1 MGKPR
6 IATSYKNLKKYCYFS
21 SLSDSALEK
30 LSEKLNI
37 IKLAA
42 GTPIIREDTP
52 ADAFYLVKKG
62 EVEVLKKTKWGQ
74 TAKISVVADG
84 ESFGEMALLTCS
96 PRCCSVN
103 AKSDVTLYKLLKTDF
118 EEIVRIDFAFSHA
131 LEKRIENDD
140 HYNKIKTLQ
149 PFALLEPEKMVAV
162 IDKLEERKFAPG
174 EDIIIQGEKGREY
187 YIVKSG
193 SVAVSKMDE
202 NNEFKQVATLFE
214 GEGFGEEALLSDSVR
229 SATVRS
235 VDEMVVFSLSKD
247 NFEEIMKSTFLQE
260 TSQEDVMADK
270 SQNTY
275 LDIRTRAE
283 FDESHL
289 PKAVNIP
296 LDELRR
302 RYSELNKSD
311 GYYVYCLVGARSA
324 TAAFLLN
331 SQGFNARSIKGGL
344 LNWSGPVDENNNG
357 IHEPFKPT

>member
-1 MGKPR
+1 MGKSR
-6 IATSYKNLKKYCYFS
+6 NTTSYKNLKKYCYFS
-21 SLSDSALEK
+21 SLSDSALK
-30 LSEKLNI
+30 TLSEKMNI
-37 IKLAA
+37 IKLPA
-42 GTPIIREDTP
+42 GTPIIREDTS

-118 EEIVRIDFAFSHA
+118 EEIV
-131 LEKRIENDD
+131 
-140 HYNKIKTLQ
+140 
-149 PFALLEPEKMVAV
+149 LLEPEKMVAV
-162 IDKLEERKFAPG
+162 IDKLEERKFAAG
-174 EDIIIQGEKGREY
+174 EDIIIQGEKGNEY

-193 SVAVSKMDE
+193 KVVVSKMDE
-202 NNEFKQVATLFE
+202 NNEFKEVATFLE
-214 GEGFGEEALLSDSVR
+214 GEGFGEEALLSDSFR

-235 VDEMVVFSLSKD
+235 VDETVVFSLSKD

-260 TSQEDVMADK
+260 TSQEDVLADK
-270 SQNTY
+270 SLNTY

-296 LDELRR
+296 LDELRG

-344 LNWSGPVDENNNG
+344 LNWSGPVDENNDG